1 VPGFLYTDHYQL
13 VMAQLYFRAGLHEHT
28 VRFDHTF
35 RSYPDYGTH
44 QAGYAIAA
52 GLGPLLEWM
61 EQTRCRPED
70 IEVLRNQHND
80 RGDRLF
86 GDDFLEWLLANGN
99 FEPVQM
105 WAVPEGRVVHPQA
118 VMTAVEGPLA
128 IAQILETSLLNQLN
142 FSTLIATKASRV
154 AEAGDGGTVLEFG
167 LRRAQGYGSLQA
179 SRAALIGGAAFTSH
193 VEASAAAGIPSKGTH
208 AHSMV
213 QVFMALGGTE
223 LDAFREYAR
232 VYPDACLLLVDTID
246 TLESGV
252 PNAIT
257 VFEELRRAGHQP
269 LGIRLDS
276 GDLAHLA
283 VRSAALLDAAGFEGV
298 GIVISSR
305 LDELTIWQIR
315 NQILVEA
322 PRYGVD
328 PSKVL
333 SRLSY
338 GVGSALATSAGDPAL
353 DGVYKLVAISE
364 GGEWRPAIKI
374 SNTLSK
380 IANPGVKQ
388 VWRIMDDRGKA
399 TADVVALA
407 DETLSERPLLLHHAT
422 TADVSRHLT
431 AEHISEMEPLL
442 IPVGEMMLGSSHE
455 QLEEAR
461 KRRQADLERLDPGVR
476 RLVNPHLYHV
486 SLSDRLYRLK
496 QELVERYST

>member
-13 VMAQLYFRAGLHEHT
+13 VMAQLYYRAGLHEHT
-28 VRFDHTF
+28 VRFDHGF

-52 GLGPLLEWM
+52 GLGPLLDWM
-61 EQTRCRPED
+61 DATRFQSED
-70 IEVLRNQHND
+70 AETLRSQHND
-80 RGDRLF
+80 QGDRLF
-86 GDDFLEWLLANGN
+86 GDDFLGWLAAKGS
-99 FEPVQM
+99 FESIRM

-118 VMTAVEGPLA
+118 VLTAVEGPLA

-154 AEAGDGGTVLEFG
+154 AEAADGGPVLEFG
-167 LRRAQGYGSLQA
+167 LRRAQGFGSLQA
-179 SRAALIGGAAFTSH
+179 SRAALVGGASFTSH
-193 VEASAAAGIPSKGTH
+193 VEVSAAAGFPSKGTH

-213 QVFMALGGTE
+213 QVFMALGGSE
-223 LDAFREYAR
+223 LDAFRQYAE

-257 VFEELRRAGHQP
+257 VFDELRRNGHEP
-269 LGIRLDS
+269 RGIRLDS

-283 VRSAALLDAAGFEGV
+283 VRSSAMLDGAGYDRV
-298 GIVISSR
+298 AIVISSQ

-315 NQILVEA
+315 NQIVVEA

-328 PSKVL
+328 PAAVL
-333 SRLSY
+333 ARLTY

-353 DGVYKLVAISE
+353 DGVYKLVAIKS
-364 GGEWRPAIKI
+364 GDEWRPAIKI

-380 IANPGVKQ
+380 VANPGVKQ

-399 TADVVALA
+399 TADVVALEG
-407 DETLSERPLLLHHAT
+407 ETLAERPLLLHHAV
-422 TADVSRHLT
+422 TADVSRSLT

-442 IPVGEMMLGSSHE
+442 ISVPEIPRGSAHD
-455 QLEEAR
+455 QVIAAR
-461 KRRQADLERLDPGVR
+461 ARRLVDLDRLDPGVR

-496 QELVERYST
+496 QELVERYRT